1 METGSKERLHRLIDA
16 LPSGELLAAERYLEF
31 LSGHGHPFV
40 RALVR
45 APETEARLN
54 EEDRDALDAGDV
66 VSDRALRD
74 ELGIRHGRWY
84 GPVRLSKT

>member
-40 RALVR
+40 RALVG
-45 APETEARLN
+45 APDTDAELKK
-54 EEDRDALDAGDV
+54 EDLHALDEGRRALDAGDV
-66 VSDRALRD
+66 VSDQALRD
-74 ELGIRHGRWY
+74 ELGI
-84 GPVRLSKT
+84 

>member
-1 METGSKERLHRLIDA
+1 METGSKERLHLLIDA

-45 APETEARLN
+45 APETEAQLN
-54 EEDRDALDAGDV
+54 EGDRDALDEGHRALDAGDV
-66 VSDRALRD
+66 VSDQALRLLRRD
-74 ELGIRHGRWY
+74 RAY
-84 GPVRLSKT
+84 

>member
-31 LSGHGHPFV
+31 LSGQGHPFV

-45 APETEARLN
+45 APETETQLN
-54 EEDRDALDAGDV
+54 EEDRDALDEGRRALDAGDV
-66 VSDRALRD
+66 VSDEALRD
-74 ELGIRHGRWY
+74 ELGI
-84 GPVRLSKT
+84 

>member
-16 LPSGELLAAERYLEF
+16 LPPGELLAAERYLEF

-45 APETEARLN
+45 APETETRLN
-54 EEDRDALDAGDV
+54 EEDREALDEGRRALDAGDV

-74 ELGIRHGRWY
+74 ELGI
-84 GPVRLSKT
+84 